1 MSYADDRN
9 KSLTLS
15 RVLVGVQDQGGLS
28 QGAQIAH
35 DLGIGAL
42 AQLAV
47 LRDRLFE
54 VEVGH
59 AAMAQGWATERECAS
74 DNAQNRKGFHG
85 ELPWCHPTIAAGYS
99 GDQPSSWPGV
109 RS

>member
-1 MSYADDRN
+1 M
-9 KSLTLS
+9 
-15 RVLVGVQDQGGLS
+15 LVGVQDQSGLS

-42 AQLAV
+42 PQLTV

-54 VEVGH
+54 FEVGH
-59 AAMAQGWATERECAS
+59 TAMAQGWATEGEGAS

-85 ELPWCHPTIAAGYS
+85 ELP
-99 GDQPSSWPGV
+99 
-109 RS
+109 